1 MTLVGIVLIICK
13 LSCTCMYMYVV
24 MATTI
29 FQHCTGQ
36 LGSEWVLL
44 GVTNNS
50 QRGDSERIRDKNDLK
65 EGVDITGL
73 MYSYVSVKPQLSA
86 NL

>member
-1 MTLVGIVLIICK
+1 M
-13 LSCTCMYMYVV
+13 
-24 MATTI
+24 TTI
-29 FQHCTGQ
+29 ITSKYCTGQ

-65 EGVDITGL
+65 EGIDITGL
-73 MYSYVSVKPQLSA
+73 TMFINDV
-86 NL
+86 